1 MVQTP
6 LVRIVNA
13 PVLEFTVQTDVVVEA
28 KVVVPIPLGLVVAET
43 ECVPALSPKV
53 TPFGA
58 EPNVITNA
66 LALIVSVPVV

>member
-13 PVLEFTVQTDVVVEA
+13 PVLELTVQTDVVVEA

-43 ECVPALSPKV
+43 ECVPALSPNT
-53 TPFGA
+53 TPLGA
-58 EPNVITNA
+58 VPNVRTKV
-66 LALIVSVPVV
+66 LELMVKVPVV